1 MHRIK
6 KYANRKLYDTTDK
19 KYVSRKRL
27 SELIRK
33 GEDIVITDN
42 ETGEDLTA
50 SIVSGLIAANS
61 GKSGGKVSSGILI
74 QLFRKGGNAVTDYAK
89 RYVSLWQKSL
99 TLAED
104 EIDTMVKT
112 LVRNKEL
119 TRAEGNRLKKEIQG
133 FTTTVKDWISDIID
147 ARLKEVISA
156 ANLVS
161 RDQFDDLHAR
171 VQTLEEKL
179 AYYEQLHSEEEA
191 ELEPKPSEDAPKK
204 KAPQEKASV
213 EKAPEET

>member
-42 ETGEDLTA
+42 ETGEDITA

-119 TRAEGNRLKKEIQG
+119 TRAEGNRLKKEITG
-133 FTTTVKDWISDIID
+133 FTTSVKDWISDIID

-179 AYYEQLHSEEEA
+179 AHYEQLHSEEQVPSKTDQPEA
-191 ELEPKPSEDAPKK
+191 PTKE
-204 KAPQEKASV
+204 KAPQK
-213 EKAPEET
+213 T

>member
-33 GEDIVITDN
+33 GEDIVIIDN

-119 TRAEGNRLKKEIQG
+119 TRAEGNRLKKEILG
-133 FTTTVKDWISDIID
+133 FTASVKDWISDIID

-156 ANLVS
+156 ANLAS
-161 RDQFDDLHAR
+161 KDNFDDLHAR

-179 AYYEQLHSEEEA
+179 AYYEQLHSEEQNTT
-191 ELEPKPSEDAPKK
+191 KVAPKEDG
-204 KAPQEKASV
+204 ATETPTEK
-213 EKAPEET
+213 P